1 MEKYFSMQF
10 KDAGAGD
17 TMTRE
22 ELWTA
27 IVDMRQKN
35 QSKKN

>member
-1 MEKYFSMQF
+1 MHDYFQMKF

-27 IVDMRQKN
+27 VVDMRKRILH
-35 QSKKN
+35 